1 MNEDKFLYTVSEE
14 SVLKSWDNDTFE
26 EHEFSEAYNKFR
38 EDLIRRVSEDS
49 GAGKSG
55 EKSDKD
61 IGEEVVLISGK
72 KSRKKWYRRP
82 AGIAAAVAAAFIL
95 SAGAYAISG
104 LFRVKVSENTE
115 DNGSYTYEFEAADGE
130 DGVMVQ
136 PMRLVPNYIP
146 EGYEYLQEYFEDED
160 GIKKYHKTDGSSGLT
175 IVLENYHVNLT
186 FPYISFVENTEINGV
201 KTDILTTQGK
211 AEFNHVIIM
220 FYEELGQIVTIYGY
234 NDIPLDELK
243 KVAENIA
250 LEPTGGEAYK
260 AFAEEWETTE
270 AEPILME
277 DGRKVRI
284 GEAMEYKDDAMNK
297 KLSFVVKDIDIRDS
311 ISELSKDYFTD
322 YERITS
328 LLDENGKFDAYERTE
343 TVWENNALV
352 EKRIGEVH
360 PGFACVT
367 IEITNLS
374 DEPATDEFVYGNLV
388 YKNSETG
395 EAESEIFEGLGNEPV
410 YYDGSDYLDGV
421 YNIKLYH
428 SDFEAGE
435 TRTVHLGV
443 LFMRERQDEAYLQFF
458 NWTNLMDTCY
468 VKLMP

>member
-1 MNEDKFLYTVSEE
+1 M
-14 SVLKSWDNDTFE
+14 
-26 EHEFSEAYNKFR
+26 
-38 EDLIRRVSEDS
+38 
-49 GAGKSG
+49 
-55 EKSDKD
+55 
-61 IGEEVVLISGK
+61 
-72 KSRKKWYRRP
+72 
-82 AGIAAAVAAAFIL
+82 
-95 SAGAYAISG
+95 
-104 LFRVKVSENTE
+104 
-115 DNGSYTYEFEAADGE
+115 
-130 DGVMVQ
+130 
-136 PMRLVPNYIP
+136 
-146 EGYEYLQEYFEDED
+146 
-160 GIKKYHKTDGSSGLT
+160 
-175 IVLENYHVNLT
+175 
-186 FPYISFVENTEINGV
+186 
-201 KTDILTTQGK
+201 KTDILTTEGK

-395 EAESEIFEGLGNEPV
+395 EAEVKFSKDLEMNRCIMMARIIWMV
-410 YYDGSDYLDGV
+410 Y
-421 YNIKLYH
+421 II
-428 SDFEAGE
+428 
-435 TRTVHLGV
+435 
-443 LFMRERQDEAYLQFF
+443 
-458 NWTNLMDTCY
+458 
-468 VKLMP
+468 